1 MKKKIAIVAA
11 VIMMGAAVLMPGK
24 VQAAGCPDGYVQTSI
39 LGSSTDKDGKAYKDA
54 KGNKIRCMKTGDDG
68 EGIFDI
74 LNIVL
79 TVMTFGVGI
88 LATIGIV
95 LSGYQYITAK
105 DDASKVQKAKDRL
118 LQIVIGLAVYALMW
132 GVLQFLLPGGLFGN
146 GN

>member
-1 MKKKIAIVAA
+1 MKKILGA
-11 VIMMGAAVLMPGK
+11 IMMMAMVGLSMFMPTRVYAA
-24 VQAAGCPDGYVQTSI
+24 CPEGSVQTSI
-39 LGSSTDKDGKAYKDA
+39 LGEKQSDGT
-54 KGNKIRCMKTGDDG
+54 RCMKVGEEG
-68 EGIFDI
+68 EGIFSI

-95 LSGYQYITAK
+95 ISGYQYITAK

-118 LQIVIGLAVYALMW
+118 LQIVIGLAVYAVMW
-132 GVLQFLLPGGLFGN
+132 GLLQFLLPGGLFGN